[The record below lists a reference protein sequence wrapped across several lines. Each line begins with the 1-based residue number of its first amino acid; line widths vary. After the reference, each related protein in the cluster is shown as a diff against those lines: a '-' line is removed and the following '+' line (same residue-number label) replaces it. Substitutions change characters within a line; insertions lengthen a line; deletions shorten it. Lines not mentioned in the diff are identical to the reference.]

1 MENVK
6 ALVSDKFMPEFKR
19 WMLWLQSLGYNN
31 FTQVMNAKDYGVPQ
45 NRERVFMVSVLDDT
59 VFYFPKPYTLDRRL
73 KDVLEA
79 NVDESYYLSDEKIQS
94 IIEHCE
100 RKQAE
105 GCGFKT
111 NFQTPDGI
119 SGTIKT
125 REGQREYDTYI
136 QEDLFNEENDLTNEQ
151 SSKNE

>member
-105 GCGFKT
+105 GWR
-111 NFQTPDGI
+111 DGTAVK
-119 SGTIKT
+119 STDCSYKDPEFNSQQLHGGSQPSVV
-125 REGQREYDTYI
+125 ESNA
-136 QEDLFNEENDLTNEQ
+136 LFWCV
-151 SSKNE
+151 

>member
-1 MENVK
+1 MFLKTE
-6 ALVSDKFMPEFKR
+6 SEC
-19 WMLWLQSLGYNN
+19 LWS
-31 FTQVMNAKDYGVPQ
+31 
-45 NRERVFMVSVLDDT
+45 VFDDT